1 MKLRVVSYNV
11 RACADVGFNPKVIAN
26 DVTEI
31 GADIVG
37 LQEVDENNR
46 RSNIDTVKIL
56 NEACGYDCRFAKA
69 IDYKGGEYGH
79 AIMSRLNVISS
90 KVVQLSSEGCENR
103 VAMVNVI
110 EKDGFKFQFI
120 NTHLDHTSLERRS
133 IQYGELKE
141 AIDKSMPY
149 IITGD
154 FNTCDFTEFD
164 LFVKDGAYLV
174 NNKNNYLPSFIPSA
188 IAIDNIV
195 LSKEFKYLGCG
206 IQTVIH
212 SDHRM
217 IWADVEI

>member
-1 MKLRVVSYNV
+1 MKFRVASYNV
-11 RACADVGFNPKVIAN
+11 RACADVGFDPRIIAK
-26 DVTEI
+26 DVTEV
-31 GADIVG
+31 GADLVG
-37 LQEVDENNR
+37 LQEVDENTT

-69 IDYKGGEYGH
+69 IDYRGGEYGH
-79 AIMSRLNVISS
+79 AIMSRFNVVSS

-110 EKDGFKFQFI
+110 EKDGVKFQFV
-120 NTHLDHTSLERRS
+120 NVHLDHTSLERRS
-133 IQYGELKE
+133 VQYGEVKA
-141 AIDKSMPY
+141 AIDQSMPY

-164 LFVKDGAYLV
+164 LFVEDGAYLV
-174 NNKNNYLPSFIPSA
+174 NNSGNYLPSFIPSA
-188 IAIDNIV
+188 TGIDNIV

-217 IWADVEI
+217 IWADIEL

>member
-1 MKLRVVSYNV
+1 MKIRVASYNV
-11 RACADVGFNPKVIAN
+11 RACADVGFNPAIIAA
-26 DVTEI
+26 DVVGV

-37 LQEVDENNR
+37 LQEVDQNNR
-46 RSNIDTVKIL
+46 RSNIDTVKLL

-79 AIMSRLNVISS
+79 AVMSRLNVVSS
-90 KVVQLSSEGCENR
+90 KIVQLFSEGCENR
-103 VAMVNVI
+103 VAMINVI
-110 EKDGFKFQFI
+110 EVDGKKFQFV
-120 NTHLDHTSLERRS
+120 NTHLDHTNLERRTT
-133 IQYGELKE
+133 QYKELKQ
-141 AIDKSMPY
+141 AIDTSMPY

-154 FNTCDFTEFD
+154 FNTCDFKEFD
-164 LFVKDGAYLV
+164 LFTEDGAYLV
-174 NNKNNYLPSFIPSA
+174 NNSDNYLPSFIPCA

-217 IWADVEI
+217 IWADIEL

>member
-1 MKLRVVSYNV
+1 MKLRVASYNV
-11 RACADVGFNPKVIAN
+11 RACADVGFDPAIIAK
-26 DVTEI
+26 DVVEV

-46 RSNIDTVKIL
+46 RSNIDTVKLL

-90 KVVQLSSEGCENR
+90 KIVQLSSEGCENR
-103 VAMVNVI
+103 VAMINVV
-110 EKDGFKFQFI
+110 EVDGVKFQFV
-120 NTHLDHTSLERRS
+120 NTHLDHTSLERRTV
-133 IQYGELKE
+133 QYGEVKQ
-141 AIDKSMPY
+141 AIDMSLPY

-154 FNTCDFTEFD
+154 FNTCDFKEFD
-164 LFVKDGAYLV
+164 LFVQDGAYLV
-174 NNKNNYLPSFIPSA
+174 NNSENYLPSFIPSA

-195 LSKEFKYLGCG
+195 LSKHFKYLGCG

-217 IWADVEI
+217 IWADIEL

>member
-1 MKLRVVSYNV
+1 MKLRVASYNV
-11 RACADVGFNPKVIAN
+11 RACADVGFDPSVIAK
-26 DVTEI
+26 DVVEV
-31 GADIVG
+31 GADVVG

-46 RSNIDTVKIL
+46 RSNIDTVKLL

-79 AIMSRLNVISS
+79 AVMSRLNVISS
-90 KVVQLSSEGCENR
+90 KVVPLSSEGCENR

-110 EKDGFKFQFI
+110 EKDGVKFQFV
-120 NTHLDHTSLERRS
+120 NTHLDHTSLERRTV
-133 IQYGELKE
+133 QYGEVKD
-141 AIDKSMPY
+141 AIDTSMPY

-154 FNTCDFTEFD
+154 FNTCDFNEFD

-174 NNKNNYLPSFIPSA
+174 NNKDNYLPSFIPSA

-217 IWADVEI
+217 IWADIEL